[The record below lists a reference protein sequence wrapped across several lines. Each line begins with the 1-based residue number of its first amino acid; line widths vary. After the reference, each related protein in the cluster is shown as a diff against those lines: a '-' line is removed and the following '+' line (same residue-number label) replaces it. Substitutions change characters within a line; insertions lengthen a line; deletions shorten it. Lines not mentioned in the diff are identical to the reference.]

1 MTYHFALKGGE
12 RMQELKEKFASL
24 SEAEKMEFIKEIMP
38 AISEMFQ
45 NNSQEMIRIMIPAF
59 QKVMA
64 DSELDIS
71 QLMSMMGQLDM
82 DTE

>member
-1 MTYHFALKGGE
+1 
-12 RMQELKEKFASL
+12 MQELKEKFASL